1 MRKNDATVSYNDV
14 AITGSGSR
22 VSCQWRALRL
32 KDWRAGP
39 AAEAM
44 SSVRD
49 RTDEQDLICFVML
62 SADTIQ

>member
-22 VSCQWRALRL
+22 VFCQWRVL

-62 SADTIQ
+62 FAQ